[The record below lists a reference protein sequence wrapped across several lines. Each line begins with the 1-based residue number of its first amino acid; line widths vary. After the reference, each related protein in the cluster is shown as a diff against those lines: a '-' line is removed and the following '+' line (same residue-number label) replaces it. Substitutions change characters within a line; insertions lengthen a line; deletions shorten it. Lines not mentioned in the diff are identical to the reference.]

1 MILNIV
7 TFVVCLAMLI
17 LFRRLDKANLRMTKL
32 RRYSNKMFDD
42 FRKLAETEKRKFKD
56 ATIEMDILIKKSNAL
71 TTNLSGALQEIET
84 RLEGLNVEKGNLK
97 RVEDDLKVISGAAR
111 DVNKQIEF
119 IAMARDDF
127 GNTINKVNSL
137 QENMADLRS
146 ESGSIISSF
155 NNQVRERSRELLE
168 ETTDMINQNHASFI
182 EKEKQVYNLKDT
194 IADLENTVFA
204 DIKDKSDEMKESMK
218 ETVIEFGGLREGIF
232 EKMDEEIERVHEKL
246 KTVEGSVD
254 ESKTNLIKTFEHEVG
269 RVRTE
274 LDNLSLHAI
283 AKKDEIVQAT
293 RKEAEEIRKRV
304 DDFQDNVME
313 HENRLISTAETKID
327 HLDSEYQSIDL
338 KFTSLSEKT
347 KSDFS
352 TMEERLND
360 IKEEIFRY
368 EEHNNIF
375 TRTDELVDNVD
386 NAVERLQKIFVT
398 TQEEYQEISSFL
410 NQIDD
415 LKEVKKSVNAEIMAY
430 HARKEKLEDI
440 ETNIH
445 GLMEAGDLAVTR
457 SDQLQENLSKVDFV
471 NNRMDALSES
481 YTELES
487 RIEELREYEELIS
500 QNLTSANKS
509 EAIVKNL
516 DGKLKNYQKVLERSD
531 KRIDKISHNLQDVEE
546 KTIILKTRKAEISE
560 LKEKFDEVDGLSEV
574 MEKRVEQIYA
584 MFKKVED
591 LRMQIDETD
600 NRLQV
605 MYSQTDEKMR
615 EFSDF
620 IQAVDAGN
628 PILKQVNQ
636 DISFDK
642 NINENV
648 IRTVREL
655 SDRGWGPGEIAKKM
669 LIDENSIRFIINTTS
684 L

>member
-1 MILNIV
+1 
-7 TFVVCLAMLI
+7 
-17 LFRRLDKANLRMTKL
+17 MTKL

-97 RVEDDLKVISGAAR
+97 KVEDDLKVISGAAR

-127 GNTINKVNSL
+127 ANTINKVNSL
-137 QENMADLRS
+137 QENMTDLRS

-168 ETTDMINQNHASFI
+168 ETTDMINQNHASFV

-204 DIKDKSDEMKESMK
+204 DIKDKSDEMKESIK
-218 ETVIEFGGLREGIF
+218 ETVIEFGGLREGLF

-254 ESKTNLIKTFEHEVG
+254 ESKTNLIKTFEHEVS
-269 RVRTE
+269 RIRTE

-304 DDFQDNVME
+304 DDFQDKVME
-313 HENRLISTAETKID
+313 HEDRLISTAESKIG

-338 KFTSLSEKT
+338 RFTSLSEKM

-368 EEHNNIF
+368 EEHNSIF

-386 NAVERLQKIFVT
+386 TAIERLQKIFDT

-410 NQIDD
+410 DQIDD
-415 LKEVKKSVNAEIMAY
+415 LKEVKKSVNSEIMAY

-440 ETNIH
+440 ERNIH

-500 QNLTSANKS
+500 QNLSSANKS

-516 DGKLKNYQKVLERSD
+516 DGKLKNYQKVLDRSD

-591 LRMQIDETD
+591 LRLQIDETD

-605 MYSQTDEKMR
+605 MYSRTDEKMR

-655 SDRGWGPGEIAKKM
+655 SERGWGPDEIAKKM

>member
-7 TFVVCLAMLI
+7 TFVVCFAMLI

-42 FRKLAETEKRKFKD
+42 FRKLAETEKRKFND

-97 RVEDDLKVISGAAR
+97 KVEEDLKVISGAAR

-127 GNTINKVNSL
+127 SNTINKVNTL
-137 QENMADLRS
+137 QENMTDLRS

-168 ETTDMINQNHASFI
+168 EITDMINQNHSSFI

-194 IADLENTVFA
+194 IADLENTVFS
-204 DIKDKSDEMKESMK
+204 DIKAKSDEMKESMK
-218 ETVIEFGGLREGIF
+218 ETIVEFGGLREGLF
-232 EKMDEEIERVHEKL
+232 DKMDEEIERVHEKL

-254 ESKTNLIKTFEHEVG
+254 ESKTNLIKTFEHEVS
-269 RVRTE
+269 RIRTE

-304 DDFQDNVME
+304 DDFQDKVTE
-313 HENRLISTAETKID
+313 HENRLISTAESKIS
-327 HLDSEYQSIDL
+327 HLDSEYQTIDL
-338 KFTSLSEKT
+338 KFTSLSEKI

-368 EEHNNIF
+368 EEHNSIF

-386 NAVERLQKIFVT
+386 TAIERLQKIFDT
-398 TQEEYQEISSFL
+398 TQEEYRDISAFL
-410 NQIDD
+410 DQIDD

-440 ETNIH
+440 ERNIH
-445 GLMEAGDLAVTR
+445 GLMEAGDLAITR

-500 QNLTSANKS
+500 QNLASANKS

-516 DGKLKNYQKVLERSD
+516 DGKLKNYQKILDRSD
-531 KRIDKISHNLQDVEE
+531 KRIDKISHNLQEVEE

-591 LRMQIDETD
+591 LRLQIDETD

-605 MYSQTDEKMR
+605 MYSRTDEKMR

-655 SDRGWGPGEIAKKM
+655 SDRGWGPDEIAKKM

>member
-97 RVEDDLKVISGAAR
+97 KVEDDLKVISGAAR

-127 GNTINKVNSL
+127 ANTINKVNSL
-137 QENMADLRS
+137 QENMTDLRS

-168 ETTDMINQNHASFI
+168 ETTDMINQNHASFV

-204 DIKDKSDEMKESMK
+204 DIKDKSDEMKESIK
-218 ETVIEFGGLREGIF
+218 ETVIEFGGLREGLF

-254 ESKTNLIKTFEHEVG
+254 ESKTNLIKTFEHEVS
-269 RVRTE
+269 RIRTE

-304 DDFQDNVME
+304 DDFQDKVME
-313 HENRLISTAETKID
+313 HEDRLISTAESKIG

-338 KFTSLSEKT
+338 RFTSLSEKM

-368 EEHNNIF
+368 EEHNSIF

-386 NAVERLQKIFVT
+386 TAIERLQKIFDT

-410 NQIDD
+410 DQIDD
-415 LKEVKKSVNAEIMAY
+415 LKEVKKSVNSEIMAY

-440 ETNIH
+440 ERNIH

-500 QNLTSANKS
+500 QNLSSANKS

-516 DGKLKNYQKVLERSD
+516 DGKLKNYQKVLDRSD

-591 LRMQIDETD
+591 LRLQIDETD

-605 MYSQTDEKMR
+605 MYSRTDEKMR

-655 SDRGWGPGEIAKKM
+655 SERGWGPDEIAKKM